1 MAQDISTFR
10 ESAARALEIARA
22 LAFPRY
28 PGTEGDERAIA
39 MVAGHLRDAGLD
51 VAVEEFSYDIRPAFR
66 ALTTVLL
73 VAAAF
78 TVASLSA
85 AARSPTLA
93 LALLGLGIAAG
104 VTLIVW
110 APWAERIYR
119 RDGRTKTA
127 NVAGR
132 RPATGSPGAV
142 APRLVLVFLAH
153 HDSKSQNLT
162 FPVRMGLTLTALAGC
177 LVLAATLAAAVWR
190 GAAASPEWLVLA
202 SGGAAAV
209 ALAVLST
216 LRSGNASPG
225 GVDNAGSV
233 GIVLELA
240 RLLPERIAGDVE
252 LVFLSPGAEEDHMV
266 GAMRWLDAHSGEL
279 HRQPVYALNFD
290 GAGSPGRLALL
301 SRYGLGRRFA
311 PRLAALTRETAARLG
326 LSVRSVLM
334 PPAMGIDAIPFAHRG
349 LECLTIS
356 SGSMGRAT
364 MAIHSAGDVAE
375 HLDEETTAQALSLAV
390 AVAVACADES
400 GRAEP

>member
-1 MAQDISTFR
+1 MPILS
-10 ESAARALEIARA
+10 ENAARALEIARG

-39 MVAGHLRDAGLD
+39 MVAGHLRDAGLE
-51 VAVEEFSYDIRPAFR
+51 VAVEEFSYDVRPAFR
-66 ALTTVLL
+66 ALTAVLL

-78 TVASLSA
+78 TVAGLLVA
-85 AARSPTLA
+85 GRSPGVA

-104 VTLIVW
+104 VTLIAW

-119 RDGRTKTA
+119 REGPTRTA
-127 NVAGR
+127 NVVGR
-132 RPATGSPGAV
+132 RPAAGT
-142 APRLVLVFLAH
+142 PRLMLVFLAH

-177 LVLAATLAAAVWR
+177 LVLAVTLASAVWR
-190 GAAASPEWLVLA
+190 GGAASPAWLVHG
-202 SGGAAAV
+202 SGLAAAV
-209 ALAVLST
+209 ALTVLST

-240 RLLPERIAGDVE
+240 RLLPERIAADVE

-266 GAMRWLDAHSGEL
+266 GAMRWLDAHADEL
-279 HRQPVYALNFD
+279 RRQPVYALNFD
-290 GAGSPGRLALL
+290 GAGSPGQLALL

-311 PRLAALTRETAARLG
+311 PRLAPLARRTAAKLG
-326 LSVRSVLM
+326 LAVRSVLM
-334 PPAMGIDAIPFAHRG
+334 PPAMGIDSIPFAHRG
-349 LECLTIS
+349 LECLTLS
-356 SGSMGRAT
+356 SGSLGRAT
-364 MAIHSAGDVAE
+364 RAIHSAGDVAE
-375 HLDEETTAQALSLAV
+375 HLDRDTTGQVLELAV

-400 GRAEP
+400 GFS